1 MVMNKGKLKRDRKEL
16 ERLFNMGRHWDFLQ
30 GVEAGGLAAMFAQ
43 ETGKAWRAQVRGA
56 FSSPDGMIA
65 FFRRRREVASS
76 PDLPDLRFLTLAE
89 RFLDGDVVA
98 AETAALKNLTPASHS
113 MAKRLLQWADSP
125 ADTRE
130 IEALFTQFVGNPD
143 QVVGKQMDA
152 AARYFAGHFGE
163 ALDFLPDSLETLRK
177 GLLKSS
183 VARKRRG
190 LRFDRLA
197 EMDQEVKDAAA
208 VVPEGILHI
217 LMAPLLWRLSR
228 IYEAYCR
235 EDNFFALEIAGVTP
249 YLSALLTGER
259 WREVE
264 RHLSEDDLT
273 EWYDN
278 DPRSVRKKITAA
290 DFPEKVRLLRT
301 LATTLTRAVA
311 ENDDFEPF
319 DDDDFD
325 DDVGPGHEDQIR
337 ADYLFLYKDV
347 LAEIGRKR
355 SGLAVREQREL
366 TQVMG
371 DILERDFPAL
381 YVKPQQCA
389 EFLQA
394 VAQSGLLTTKLA
406 LTSLLAARTGNSRP
420 LREAAENA
428 LKSLP
433 PPDKGDLVWL
443 FNYFG
448 FLAYP
453 NVTELSPVIRQI
465 SGNEPLLNIFV
476 DLIVG
481 RVTRTLLENRMFTSA
496 EFKIFRSHLPDGDR
510 SVRQEM
516 TNFRNAL
523 KNFKDIGPFERL
535 MVLAESYPEGYI
547 TEAGFRKMLAAQ
559 YPTDGVV
566 GLINKL
572 KGVPLP
578 PPNMTGGTPEQLEL
592 LGMEF
597 RATLDILKQ
606 HPDDLRT
613 APLDTLTTLIDILE
627 RHGTRGVE
635 AGFLIRLSNL
645 LRERDDA
652 GEREVAPLFAR
663 VETLIRKAAGK
674 KVKKGRRR

>member
-1 MVMNKGKLKRDRKEL
+1 MSNNKGKLKRDRKEL
-16 ERLFNMGRHWDFLQ
+16 ERLFNMGRHWEFLQ
-30 GVEAGGLAAMFAQ
+30 GVESGGLAVVFSQ
-43 ETGKAWRAQVRGA
+43 ETGKAWRALVRGA

-65 FFRRRREVASS
+65 FFRRRREVTSS
-76 PDLPDLRFLTLAE
+76 PDLPDLRFLSLAE
-89 RFLDGDVVA
+89 RFLDGDTVS
-98 AETAALKNLTPASHS
+98 AETMALKNLTPASHP
-113 MAKRLLQWADSP
+113 MAKRLLQWDDSP
-125 ADTRE
+125 ADTWE
-130 IEALFTQFVGNPD
+130 IESLFRQFVGKPD
-143 QVVGKQMDA
+143 QVVAKEMA
-152 AARYFAGHFGE
+152 AATRYFAGHFGG
-163 ALDFLPDSLETLRK
+163 ALDFLPSSLETLRK

-190 LRFDRLA
+190 LHLDRLA
-197 EMDQEVKDAAA
+197 EMDQEVKDAAS

-217 LMAPLLWRLSR
+217 LLAPLLWRLSR
-228 IYEAYCR
+228 VYEAYCR
-235 EDNFFALEIAGVTP
+235 DDNSFALELAGVTP
-249 YLSALLTGER
+249 YLSALLAGGR

-264 RHLSEDDLT
+264 RLLDEDDLT
-273 EWYDN
+273 DRYDD

-290 DFPEKVRLLRT
+290 DFPEKVRLLRS
-301 LATTLTRAVA
+301 LAMTLTKAVA
-311 ENDDFEPF
+311 ENDDFDPF

-325 DDVGPGHEDQIR
+325 DDEGPDHEDNIR
-337 ADYLFLYKDV
+337 ADYLYLYKDV
-347 LAEIGRKR
+347 LAEIGRTR

-394 VAQSGLLTTKLA
+394 VAQAGLLTTKLA
-406 LTSLLAARTGNSRP
+406 LISLLAARTGNSRP

-465 SGNEPLLNIFV
+465 SGNELLLNIFV
-476 DLIVG
+476 DLIAG

-496 EFKIFRSHLPDGDR
+496 EFKIFRSLLPDGDR

-523 KNFKDIGPFERL
+523 KNFKDIVPFARL
-535 MVLAESYPEGYI
+535 MVLAESYPEGYM
-547 TEAGFRKMLAAQ
+547 TEAGFKKMLAAQ
-559 YPTDGVV
+559 YATDGVV

-578 PPNMTGGTPEQLEL
+578 PPNMTGAPPKQLEL

-606 HPDDLRT
+606 HPDDLRA
-613 APLDTLTTLIDILE
+613 APLDTLTTLIEILE
-627 RHGTRGVE
+627 RPASRGVE
-635 AGFLIRLSNL
+635 AGFLIRLNNL

-652 GEREVAPLFAR
+652 GEQEAAPLFAR
-663 VETLIRKAAGK
+663 VEALIRRAAGK
-674 KVKKGRRR
+674 KEKKGRRR